1 MALKILEYP
10 ENLSDF
16 FVKAIIIG
24 VIYAICIYGFRF
36 VFQFLQVRPIP
47 GNPLLGFVLEVIA
60 GVILALVLGFV
71 SIRFTFPFV
80 TRSIF
85 VFSILFIIGYAN
97 NIVELLFYS
106 TTPIYVFYHDFAFT
120 LATHIVTAAVIALLF
135 PPLHDTD
142 SALTQLKNFFSGHS
156 TTWWIFRVFIAGAL
170 YFPIYFAFGLIV
182 SPIVVPYY
190 TDPALGLELTIPGFE
205 VMIPLGIA
213 RGIVYVLVIISPMAM
228 AKLEKWKLVLYLTAI
243 LAGVGGIAGLISY
256 QLWPIALRVTHGL
269 EITADSFFHSLVI
282 VKVLDKFSKEQV

>member
-1 MALKILEYP
+1 MVLKILEYP
-10 ENLSDF
+10 EKLSVF

-24 VIYAICIYGFRF
+24 FIYAICIYGFRF

-106 TTPIYVFYHDFAFT
+106 TTPIDVFYHDFAFT

-135 PPLHDTD
+135 PPLNDTD
-142 SALTQLKNFFSGHS
+142 SAITQLKNFFSGHS
-156 TTWWIFRVFIAGAL
+156 TTWWIFRVLIAGAL
-170 YFPIYFAFGLIV
+170 YFPIYFTFGLVV

-213 RGIVYVLVIISPMAM
+213 RGIIYVLVLILPMAM

-243 LAGVGGIAGLISY
+243 LAGVGAIAGFIPL

-282 VKVLDKFSKEQV
+282 VKVLDKFSREQI